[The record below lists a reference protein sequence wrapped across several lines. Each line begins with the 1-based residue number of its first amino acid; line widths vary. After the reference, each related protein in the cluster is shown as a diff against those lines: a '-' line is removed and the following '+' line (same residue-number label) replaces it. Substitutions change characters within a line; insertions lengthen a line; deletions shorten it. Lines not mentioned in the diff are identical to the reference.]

1 MPPMDQTGRNIHVG
15 QLVHVP
21 MNGMFAAE
29 IVNIIDSK
37 MIIPGQ
43 QNVPPQVVLQVI
55 ISMPIV
61 QNHCGVYVV
70 GNMDK
75 HIQDTGA
82 NSEGDDNGD
91 AENQK
96 DKLIQFPT
104 PS

>member
-21 MNGMFAAE
+21 MNGMFMGE

-43 QNVPPQVVLQVI
+43 QNVPPQVVLQVV

-70 GNMDK
+70 GDVKKVVEENGK
-75 HIQDTGA
+75 
-82 NSEGDDNGD
+82 GDGKGD

-104 PS
+104 TPS